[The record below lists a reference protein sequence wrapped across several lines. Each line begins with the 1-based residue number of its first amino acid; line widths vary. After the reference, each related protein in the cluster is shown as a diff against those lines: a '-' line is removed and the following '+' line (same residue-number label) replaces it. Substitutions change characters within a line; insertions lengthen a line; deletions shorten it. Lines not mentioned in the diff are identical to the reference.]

1 MNIEDL
7 ILASS
12 NAEHCQRNWDRTQTV
27 PEDHVNALIEIATN
41 MPTKANEA
49 YYKLVV
55 STDPTINR
63 KFYNVAIDPNNP
75 STINRNSQVDAPVVF
90 TWFETKPEDVGEE
103 FNRLG
108 HYDPWLLNSRTAMGI
123 SSGAVALAAN
133 AMGYRTGYNQ
143 CFDSDDIIDIML
155 EATGETDRLLFE
167 KPHYQLG
174 IGFPNTKHKWTTVLD
189 DNENVLK
196 NINPHSKT
204 IQTVLI

>member
-12 NAEHCQRNWDRTQTV
+12 NAEHCQRNWDRTKTV
-27 PEDHVNALIEIATN
+27 PKDHVTALIEIATN

-55 STDPTINR
+55 STNATINR

-75 STINRNSQVDAPVVF
+75 STIDRNSQVDAPVVF
-90 TWFETKPEDVGEE
+90 TWFENKPEGVSEE
-103 FNRLG
+103 INRLG
-108 HYDPWLLNSRTAMGI
+108 HYDSWLLNSRTAMGI

-143 CFDSDDIIDIML
+143 CFNSDDIIDIIL
-155 EATGETDRLLFE
+155 EATGETNRRLFK

-174 IGFPNTKHKWTTVLD
+174 IGFPNMKHKWTTVLD

-196 NINPHSKT
+196 NINSHSKT

>member
-55 STDPTINR
+55 STDPIINR
-63 KFYNVAIDPNNP
+63 KFYNVAIDPDNP
-75 STINRNSQVDAPVVF
+75 NTINRNSQVDAPVVF
-90 TWFETKPEDVGEE
+90 TWFEVKPEGITEDT
-103 FNRLG
+103 NRLG

-143 CFDSDDIIDIML
+143 CFAADDIIDIML
-155 EATGETDRLLFE
+155 EVTGETDRLLFE

-174 IGFPNTKHKWTTVLD
+174 IGFPNTEHKWTTVLD
-189 DNENVLK
+189 DNGNVLK
-196 NINPHSKT
+196 NISPHSKT

>member
-12 NAEHCQRNWDRTQTV
+12 NAEHCQRNWDRTRTV

-63 KFYNVAIDPNNP
+63 KFYNVAIDPDNP
-75 STINRNSQVDAPVVF
+75 NTINRNSQVDAPVVF
-90 TWFETKPEDVGEE
+90 TWFEVKPEGITEDT
-103 FNRLG
+103 NRLG

-143 CFDSDDIIDIML
+143 CFAADDIIDIML

-174 IGFPNTKHKWTTVLD
+174 IGFPNTEHKWTTVLD
-189 DNENVLK
+189 DNGNVLK
-196 NINPHSKT
+196 NISPHSKT